1 MPTLPISCDCENP
14 DFDKSLTILVIVIIK
29 NQKHCTYAYCEHH
42 IHTIFMEYMPIESNC
57 LFSRGISVIQAKRE
71 LKVWVIHITTY
82 SIEAFVVSYTAL
94 IDVWTVTEAQGTGR
108 FIQGAASDS
117 ARAYHSN
124 YSTWEQVSFKTRYH
138 SRRMGTA
145 GLPTVCVSVVV
156 TRCQ

>member
-1 MPTLPISCDCENP
+1 MPTLPISCDCEKP

-29 NQKHCTYAYCEHH
+29 NQKHFTYAYCEHH

-57 LFSRGISVIQAKRE
+57 LFSRGISGIQAKRK

-82 SIEAFVVSYTAL
+82 SIEAFVVSYNAF
-94 IDVWTVTEAQGTGR
+94 IGVCSVIEGQGVGR
-108 FIQGAASDS
+108 FNQGAASDS

-124 YSTWEQVSFKTRYH
+124 CSTWKQVSFKTRYH

-145 GLPTVCVSVVV
+145 GLPTVCVSVGI